1 MKLSSKFEIF
11 SRKPLVNAVQLGLM
25 MSLSITAMATETA
38 DDSSYTYEPTTTLD
52 TITVYG
58 KSYRTTGTKTS
69 LEPEDAPMSYKR
81 IDEVTL
87 EERQADS
94 VNAALRYEPSVSSE
108 SRGTVTLFD
117 EYRIRGFDTQTNY
130 YDGVR
135 LAYDGAWNLRPQV
148 DAYATEAVEVVKG
161 SASSLYG
168 YGSPGGMVNQVSKTP
183 QSTPAHQV
191 RVRGGNQNLKE
202 VAVDSTGP
210 LTDTLNYRVVALGR
224 QKDGQMQT
232 TEEEKLLVNPSL
244 EWQATDSVNVLTNIY
259 YQDDPKALPSVP
271 LPALGTVYEASY
283 GKLDSQA
290 YAGDNWV
297 NFERKV
303 MMPTVSINW
312 DINDNLSFKHV
323 SRYTDAEASQKNIY
337 NRGLLKDYA
346 PDQPNADAI
355 LVRDAYITEESMTN
369 YSTDNQLAFKF
380 DTGKARHNLL
390 LGIEYQDTDS
400 KVLYKDAGSID
411 PATFTQF
418 TPMLNLANPDFSL
431 VDHDALPLDNYVQN
445 DDISIKQL
453 GYYLQDEM
461 TLDNLTLI
469 AGVRY
474 DDFKSTND
482 QTKAVQG
489 NIYEQGTLRNDA
501 SETSGRLAAI
511 YKFDNGIAPF
521 IGYSQS
527 FEPVVG
533 SNFITGEAF
542 EPTVADQIEVGFK
555 YDDNDTKASVA
566 AYQINQENVVVSDY
580 VNYRDQ
586 TQTGEIESQGFEM
599 SVQNRVNDWIDL
611 AIGYSYT
618 DAEITK
624 EELNPEIEGNTPA
637 QVAKHKATLW
647 GNFYPTE
654 RLKLNAGIRY
664 QAGMK
669 IDRQNTDTLPA
680 VTLVDVG
687 GDYQFNDWLSVGA
700 SVSNVFDKSYVGAC
714 YDLNNCWMGPERQM
728 VVSVKADF

>member
-1 MKLSSKFEIF
+1 MKPSPRFETF
-11 SRKPLVNAVQLGLM
+11 SPKPIVVAIQLGFM
-25 MSLSITAMATETA
+25 MSLSITAMAAETA
-38 DDSSYTYEPTTTLD
+38 DDSSPIPTMTLD
-52 TITVYG
+52 TITVYS
-58 KSYRTTGTKTS
+58 KTYRTTGTKTS

-81 IDEVTL
+81 IDGATL

-94 VNAALRYEPSVSSE
+94 VNAALRYEPSVTSE

-117 EYRIRGFDTQTNY
+117 EYRIRGFETQTNY

-168 YGSPGGMVNQVSKTP
+168 YGSPGGMINQVSKTP

-202 VAVDSTGP
+202 VAIDTTGP

-232 TEEEKLLVNPSL
+232 TEEEKILVNPSL
-244 EWQATDSVNVLTNIY
+244 EWQANDNVSVLGSIY
-259 YQDDPKALPSVP
+259 YQDDPKAVPSVP
-271 LPALGTVYEASY
+271 LPALGSVYEASY
-283 GKLDSQA
+283 GKLGSDA
-290 YAGDNWV
+290 FAGDNWV

-303 MMPTVSINW
+303 WMPTVSINW
-312 DINDNLSFKHV
+312 NINDNLSFKHV
-323 SRYTDAEASQKNIY
+323 SRYTDAKALQKNIY

-355 LVRDAYITEESMTN
+355 LVRDAYITDEYMTN

-418 TPMLNLANPDFSL
+418 TPMLDLANPDFSL
-431 VDHDALPLDNYVQN
+431 IDPDTLPLDNYIQN
-445 DDISIKQL
+445 DNISVKQL
-453 GYYLQDEM
+453 GYYLQDEF

-501 SETSGRLAAI
+501 SKTSGRLAGI
-511 YKFDNGIAPF
+511 YKLNNSIAPF

-542 EPTVADQIEVGFK
+542 EPTIADQIEVGFK

-566 AYQINQENVVVSDY
+566 AYQITQENVVVADY

-599 SVQNRVNDWIDL
+599 SVQNRVNDWMDL
-611 AIGYSYT
+611 SVGYSYT
-618 DAEITK
+618 DAKITK
-624 EELNPEIEGNTPA
+624 EELNPEVVGNAPPL
-637 QVAKHKATLW
+637 VAKHKATLW

-687 GDYQFNDWLSVGA
+687 GDYQLNDWLSIGA